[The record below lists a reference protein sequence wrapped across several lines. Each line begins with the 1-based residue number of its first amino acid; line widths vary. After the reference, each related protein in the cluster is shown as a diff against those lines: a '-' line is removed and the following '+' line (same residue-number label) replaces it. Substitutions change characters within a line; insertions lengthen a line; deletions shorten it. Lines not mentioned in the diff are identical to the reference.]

1 MIKFDKKVATEIQ
14 ELLIKE
20 LKEYE
25 KEIKMT
31 KTERKDLYEWVASGR
46 SPYDNGSY
54 VCYEGGQ
61 PMDFINALRFIQ
73 EEAAHYESLSEEE
86 KSEYQGC
93 KETYDTDSDEPMI
106 MVGASDIC
114 LDDLEDLPFK

>member
-1 MIKFDKKVATEIQ
+1 MIKFDKKVAPEIK

-20 LKEYE
+20 LKKYE

-31 KTERKDLYEWVASGR
+31 KAERKDLYEWVASGR

-86 KSEYQGC
+86 KSGYQRC
-93 KETYDTDSDEPMI
+93 KETYDIDNDEPMI
-106 MVGASDIC
+106 MAGALDIC